1 MKASYKTWH
10 KEARMLQC
18 PLRWFVF
25 IHIFLIFSGTFSKL
39 MESYLK
45 CIDIHYKVTIVICV
59 CVNVCESVC
68 LCMSFVC
75 YVY

>member
-1 MKASYKTWH
+1 M
-10 KEARMLQC
+10 
-18 PLRWFVF
+18 F

-39 MESYLK
+39 MKSYLK
-45 CIDIHYKVTIVICV
+45 CVDIHYKVTIVICV